1 MQKQYDAIVYIGR
14 FQPFHN
20 AHLAMLQKAAK
31 LADKVIVIV
40 GSANQP
46 RTTKNPFTSE
56 ERIDMIRAARNSV
69 PLTAPKECF
78 FEPIEDT
85 IYNNTEWCVN
95 VQEIV
100 SKYTTVTEKVAIIGH
115 KKDNS
120 SDYLDMFPQWGFVD
134 QPLIEPL
141 HASQVRESYFSPD
154 INLNWFLGVVP
165 PSTIKFLDEFRNT
178 PEFSKLVAEK
188 DFLIKCKKP
197 YIGLPYLPIFVT
209 SDMCVFQNAHV
220 LMGIRKSE
228 PGRGLLAFPGGYV
241 NAATDASC
249 LDAAVREFYEE
260 TRAKIP
266 EKVLRGSLVAEK
278 VFDAVDRSE
287 RGRIIT
293 HAYKA
298 QLPDGEMPKVRG
310 SDDLASARWIPISEV
325 RRDQCFEDHYDILKY
340 FLGVGN

>member
-1 MQKQYDAIVYIGR
+1 MHKKQYNTVIYIGR

-20 AHLAMLQKAAK
+20 AHLAMLNKAAE
-31 LADKVIVIV
+31 LAEQVIVIV

-46 RTTKNPFTSE
+46 RTVKNPFSAE
-56 ERIDMIRAARNSV
+56 ERIQIIKWSTKSEV
-69 PLTAPKECF
+69 IYQ

-85 IYNNTEWCVN
+85 VYNNTEWCVN
-95 VQEIV
+95 IQEIV
-100 SKYTTVTEKVAIIGH
+100 SKHTQPTDKIAVIGH

-120 SDYLDMFPQWGFVD
+120 SDYLEMFKQWDFID
-134 QPLIEPL
+134 QPLLEPL
-141 HASQVRESYFSPD
+141 HASDIREAYFSEGA
-154 INLNWFLGVVP
+154 NLNWFTGVL
-165 PSTIKFLDEFRNT
+165 PSVSLAFLDKFKST
-178 PEFSKLVAEK
+178 PDYQKLVAEK
-188 DFLIKCKKP
+188 IFLTRCKMP
-197 YIGLPYLPIFVT
+197 YASLPYPPIFVT
-209 SDMCVFQNAHV
+209 ADMCVFQNAHV

-228 PGRGLLAFPGGYV
+228 PGKGLLAFPGGYV
-241 NAATDASC
+241 NAKTDNSC
-249 LDAAVREFYEE
+249 LDAAIREFYEE

-293 HAYKA
+293 HAYKV
-298 QLPDGEMPKVRG
+298 QLLDGEFPKVRG

-325 RRDQCFEDHYDILKY
+325 KRDQCFEDHYDILKY